1 MDDTIVLDHLGRPC
15 KTTEAFDAFAE
26 EVDLARRMIGD
37 DPRNVSLR
45 LSSHLLEVQE
55 RLWQVKL
62 LLKACK
68 QLLPPDTDSDQAAAA
83 LQATVEF
90 VRTTSDMFGECI
102 GVGLVALER
111 GHLWPCNVPTDLSAS
126 CSNASRTGHKLSV
139 VTSDTTSQS

>member
-1 MDDTIVLDHLGRPC
+1 
-15 KTTEAFDAFAE
+15 
-26 EVDLARRMIGD
+26 MIGD

>member
-1 MDDTIVLDHLGRPC
+1 MDDTIVRDHLGRPC

-26 EVDLARRMIGD
+26 DVDSARQMVGD
-37 DPRNVSLR
+37 DPRNVSLC

-55 RLWQVKL
+55 RLWQVNL

-68 QLLPPDTDSDQAAAA
+68 QLLPADTDSDQAAAA

-102 GVGLVALER
+102 GIGLVALER
-111 GHLWPCNVPTDLSAS
+111 GHLWPCDEPTDRSPLQSTG
-126 CSNASRTGHKLSV
+126 SRTGHRLSV
-139 VTSDTTSQS
+139 VPSDPTPQS